1 MVKILNSKPIE
12 VDYKVK
18 ECFTLFETIRFSD
31 GIFHNLD
38 YHQERVNETYKLL
51 FNSQPK
57 ISLKNIL
64 KYGKSGSTFRIKVI
78 YDINGLIDILEYPY
92 RKKEIKSIMLIENN
106 MLNYSFKFLNREFF
120 DYLYDNFNADEFLI
134 TQNGFIKEFTI
145 GNTALYK
152 SGKWST
158 PSEPLL
164 LGTTLRRY
172 LRENIVKKREIHYK
186 DLRNYSK
193 IALLNSMVGFN
204 PL

>member
-1 MVKILNSKPIE
+1 MVSM
-12 VDYKVK
+12 KVRLSPR
-18 ECFTLFETIRFSD
+18 ES
-31 GIFHNLD
+31 
-38 YHQERVNETYKLL
+38 NETYKLL

-134 TQNGFIKEFTI
+134 TQNGFYQRV
-145 GNTALYK
+145 YK
-152 SGKWST
+152 FG
-158 PSEPLL
+158 
-164 LGTTLRRY
+164 
-172 LRENIVKKREIHYK
+172 
-186 DLRNYSK
+186 
-193 IALLNSMVGFN
+193 
-204 PL
+204 